1 MSDFNPLVKDTAEL
15 TLDQMLLYSCTAPS
29 PASLAVKSSTPY
41 IMFSTSLDKMS
52 DVDDDSQAYLILV
65 RHKQLIYE
73 ILSTAYKQKRFI
85 YQLTSSKQ
93 RIVGKALH
101 RHPRQASPVLFR
113 WL

>member
-52 DVDDDSQAYLILV
+52 DVDDDSQAYLSATQAVDLRNIIDSV
-65 RHKQLIYE
+65 QNASEVCAAQCAIQANPP
-73 ILSTAYKQKRFI
+73 LSFY
-85 YQLTSSKQ
+85 
-93 RIVGKALH
+93 V
-101 RHPRQASPVLFR
+101 
-113 WL
+113 